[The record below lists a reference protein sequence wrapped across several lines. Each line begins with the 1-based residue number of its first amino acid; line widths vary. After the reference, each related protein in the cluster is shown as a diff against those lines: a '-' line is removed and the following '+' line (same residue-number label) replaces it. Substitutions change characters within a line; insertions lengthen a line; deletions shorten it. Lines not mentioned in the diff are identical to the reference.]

1 MKPYFKILTLLSLL
15 AGLPGCALLGPDY
28 ERPTLALPDS
38 YGDAEASL
46 PSDMAKLNETPNEW
60 WTLYQDPQLN
70 ALVEKAFKNNSNIK
84 AAVARI
90 EEADAQMREAGAAL
104 LPTVDLGADGVRNRV
119 TETGFFP
126 PFGPNP
132 RENYN
137 LSFNA
142 SFELDFWGKFRRTKE
157 AARANFLSTQYAQA
171 MVKLSTESLVV
182 NSYLNLRSLDSQLAN
197 VKENL
202 KTSEESLELAKR
214 RQEGGVVS
222 ILDVQQASI
231 VRDNLLL
238 QEQDTI
244 RLRKLSEHVLNIL
257 TLEEVNLDQASL
269 AGLPMPPIPPVGV
282 PSSLLENRPDVRQA
296 EQDMIAANARIG
308 SAKAALYPSISL
320 TGNFGGESFELSDVL
335 KSASRIWSYG
345 LGLNLPI
352 FNGGALS
359 SRVDQA
365 SARQKQAL
373 QAYIGAVSTA
383 FKEVNDALVNL
394 RQYKAIEVIA
404 ESKKTTTQ
412 DMLDVAR
419 NRYTAGYSSYL
430 DVLEAQRSHIEA
442 SQSFVLSR
450 QNTLNATV
458 DLFKALGG
466 GWQGTIDE
474 SAYKKQVSK

>member
-1 MKPYFKILTLLSLL
+1 MKPYLKILTILGLL
-15 AGLPGCALLGPDY
+15 AGLPSCVLLGPNY
-28 ERPTLALPDS
+28 ERPTLALPDT

-46 PSDMAKLNETPNEW
+46 PSDMAKLNEIPNEW

-104 LPTVDLGADGVRNRV
+104 LPTVDLGGNGVRNRV
-119 TETGFFP
+119 TEAGVFP
-126 PFGPNP
+126 PFGDNP
-132 RENYN
+132 RETYN
-137 LSFNA
+137 LAFN
-142 SFELDFWGKFRRTKE
+142 SSIELDFWGKFRRSKE
-157 AARANFLSTQYAQA
+157 AARANLLSTQYAKE

-182 NSYLNLRSLDSQLAN
+182 NSYLNIRSLDSQLAN

-202 KTSEESLELAKR
+202 KISEESLDLAKR
-214 RQEGGVVS
+214 RQEGGIVS
-222 ILDVQQASI
+222 ILDVQQASL
-231 VRDNLLL
+231 VRDDLLL
-238 QEQDTI
+238 QEQETM
-244 RLRKLSEHVLNIL
+244 RLRQLSEHVLNIL
-257 TLEEVNLDQASL
+257 TLEKVDLEQASL
-269 AGLPMPPIPPVGV
+269 ASLPMPPIPPVGV
-282 PSSLLENRPDVRQA
+282 PSTLLENRPDVRQA

-308 SAKAALYPSISL
+308 VAKSALYPSISL
-320 TGNFGGESFELSDVL
+320 TGSYGGESVELSDVL
-335 KSASRIWSYG
+335 KSAARIWSYG
-345 LGLNLPI
+345 LSLNLPI

-365 SARQKQAL
+365 NARQKQAL

-404 ESKKTTTQ
+404 DSKRTTTQ
-412 DMLDVAR
+412 EMLDVAR

-430 DVLEAQRSHIEA
+430 DVLEAQRSHIDA
-442 SQSFVLSR
+442 SQGFVQSR

-466 GWQGTIDE
+466 GWQGGANNDE
-474 SAYKKQVSK
+474 AGKQASK